1 MHNDIEKKNCIRN
14 KGRMEPVIYSICSYF
29 KSSSKASVSFSAIK
43 YFMTGFYFKDLLPR
57 ISVLITVSSCRLC
70 KKHTSLYKYIIF
82 YLLFSKRNVRRWM
95 LHKYVGNMLKEST
108 LLNNEHEHV
117 KIIMHIKIKPW
128 TLKHFSKHH
137 IHLSE
142 SFLNR
147 EWSCKQIQIGF
158 SPFHVA
164 QKHISILSLYSNS
177 FATSQ

>member
-14 KGRMEPVIYSICSYF
+14 KGKMEPVIYSICSYF
-29 KSSSKASVSFSAIK
+29 KSSSKASVSFSASK

-117 KIIMHIKIKPW
+117 KRYYAYKDITFNIKNISQNIIYIYLNHSWIVNDLANKYKLVLALF
-128 TLKHFSKHH
+128 TLHKNIYLF
-137 IHLSE
+137 
-142 SFLNR
+142 
-147 EWSCKQIQIGF
+147 
-158 SPFHVA
+158 
-164 QKHISILSLYSNS
+164 SLYSNS

>member
-1 MHNDIEKKNCIRN
+1 M
-14 KGRMEPVIYSICSYF
+14 
-29 KSSSKASVSFSAIK
+29 
-43 YFMTGFYFKDLLPR
+43 PR
-57 ISVLITVSSCRLC
+57 ISVLITVSSSHRFQGTH
-70 KKHTSLYKYIIF
+70 KHIWVYHF
-82 YLLFSKRNVRRWM
+82 LFAFCFSYEQRNVRRWM

-128 TLKHFSKHH
+128 TFKHFSKHH

-164 QKHISILSLYSNS
+164 QKHISILSLSTLTHSQQVSRYNS
-177 FATSQ
+177 LQEKQLLSDFYFLKGKQKKHYN

>member
-14 KGRMEPVIYSICSYF
+14 KGKMEPVIYSICFYF
-29 KSSSKASVSFSAIK
+29 KSSSKASVSFSASK

-70 KKHTSLYKYIIF
+70 KEHTSLYKYIIF

-117 KIIMHIKIKPW
+117 KIIMHIKIKP
-128 TLKHFSKHH
+128 
-137 IHLSE
+137 
-142 SFLNR
+142 
-147 EWSCKQIQIGF
+147 
-158 SPFHVA
+158 
-164 QKHISILSLYSNS
+164 
-177 FATSQ
+177 